1 MRKLFLLL
9 SILFLAGGCIT
20 CFNPASYSDE
30 PLALGDVIHEIN
42 SELAS
47 VQSDMERAASD
58 IAASGP
64 DTARVRDLLS
74 ELYRKHHY
82 AADLAFIDT
91 RGIMRVV
98 EPLFYR
104 KLQGCDISG
113 QAHIKQMLAD
123 KKPGMSKAFMTVE
136 GFYAVSVQ
144 YPVLNNGVYLG
155 SLSMLLNPESLLKS
169 IIEQRIAGVPVDI
182 WAMEPAGRIIYD
194 PDAEEI
200 GRIIFQDDLYKP
212 FPGLLVAAHSIA
224 NSPDGSA
231 SYDFLGKGLKE
242 SVKKY
247 AYWNTV
253 SVYGTPWRIVL
264 TKAEKRGVN
273 GKKTLEELGL
283 KSLSQAFREFVA
295 LEEMNDAIA
304 RNDQPYLVDLFK
316 EFYLN
321 NPGLYS
327 VQWVDENCVNR
338 FGFPPGNSLSN
349 YKFDSIRDAP
359 QSVFIQAVQEGRES
373 FIEAPLLEGNIGQ
386 MLLCPVKPKGRYRGM
401 VYYVRIK
408 P

>member
-1 MRKLFLLL
+1 MQKLFLLVSL
-9 SILFLAGGCIT
+9 LFLAGGCIT
-20 CFNPASYSDE
+20 CFKAGTCSDE
-30 PLALGDVIHEIN
+30 PLALGDVVKEIN
-42 SELAS
+42 ATL
-47 VQSDMERAASD
+47 VIIQSDMERAASG
-58 IAASGP
+58 IAASGV
-64 DTARVRDLLS
+64 DTERVRALLS
-74 ELYRKHHY
+74 ELYKRHPY

-91 RGIMRVV
+91 KGVMRVV

-104 KLQGCDISG
+104 KLQGTDISV
-113 QAHIKQMLAD
+113 QEHIKKMLAD
-123 KKPGMSKAFMTVE
+123 KKPGMSEAFMTVE

-144 YPVLNNGVYLG
+144 YPVLDNGVYLG
-155 SLSMLLNPESLLKS
+155 SVSMLINPESLLKS
-169 IIEQRIAGVPVDI
+169 IVEQRIAGVPVDI

-200 GRIIFQDDLYKP
+200 GRSIFQDDLYKP
-212 FPGLLVAAHSIA
+212 FPGLLAAARSIA
-224 NSPDGSA
+224 DSADGSA
-231 SYDFLGKGLKE
+231 AYNFLGKGLKE

-253 SVYGTPWRIVL
+253 TVYDTPWRIVM

-295 LEEMNDAIA
+295 LEEMIDAIA
-304 RNDQPYLVDLFK
+304 RNDQAYLVDLFK
-316 EFYLN
+316 EFYIN

-327 VQWVDENCVNR
+327 VQWVDENCVTR

-359 QSVFIQAVQEGRES
+359 QSVFIQAVQQGREA
-373 FIEAPLLEGNIGQ
+373 FIETPLMEGGIGQ
-386 MLLCPVKPKGRYRGM
+386 MLLCPVKPKGIYRGM